1 MDASLNIVELI
12 ENNPITKLSSSY
24 NGKLLK
30 KIQEGFTDFEQQLF
44 VSSFYCYLNCDQK
57 NDFVIELDNVWKWL
71 DFTAKSSAKR
81 ILEQNFTIDK
91 DYTKSLHFQVKQDS
105 NNLALGTKKSHGG
118 HNKET
123 IMLTVKTFKS
133 LCLKAGTKKAD
144 EIHDY
149 YLKME
154 EIIHQVVQEESDELK
169 LQLDQKDN
177 QLAQKDKQIV
187 QANEQIQ
194 KSIILNQKEKE
205 CLVEQT
211 LILQFPVNTQ
221 CIYYGRIDNRSLG
234 QAPRLHNE
242 QLIKFG
248 QSNNLAER
256 ITAHKKNFT
265 NFRLVAAFKVK
276 NKIEIEN
283 CMKRHPVLKKRVRSL
298 MIDGL
303 NHRELLALDESDFTI
318 DRVDEHIKQIIK
330 ENEYNVENYNLL
342 LEKNGR
348 LEDEIRKLE
357 NDAKEKDKQIEANA
371 KEIASLNGDMS
382 NAMNS
387 KIAGKT
393 AICKY
398 GYMLYAFECAPSR
411 FKCSIAQQKDF
422 EIVSNNLLM
431 LDPEGAMRHNVKVSY
446 TLCEKIL
453 KFLMKETMTGIGN
466 NVFEGSLTD
475 VKKMLD
481 ITVQL
486 EKVLMDNGKDLDA
499 LMRILQQ
506 ETSIESVTHAV
517 DPETP
522 QVKKAKRSIDQ
533 IHKDTGEVVATYE
546 SIEAAG
552 RSLGLTTGTAIG
564 IALREKRVCQGF
576 LWRYAGISKED
587 QYSEQPVVR
596 INCTTGVK
604 TEYKTIA
611 DAARD
616 GGVSAPGMRPRIL
629 TNVHI
634 NDHHW
639 TFDKNS
645 SHYIHL

>member
-24 NGKLLK
+24 NGKLLT

-44 VSSFYCYLNCDQK
+44 VSSFYCYLNCDPK
-57 NDFVIELDNVWKWL
+57 NDFVIDLDDVWKWL
-71 DFTAKSSAKR
+71 GFSIKQKAKNLLDK
-81 ILEQNFTIDK
+81 NFIANK
-91 DYTKSLHFQVKQDS
+91 DYKILLNLQVKQTT
-105 NNLALGTKKSHGG
+105 GTRGG
-118 HNKET
+118 HNKEWV
-123 IMLTVKTFKS
+123 MMTVKTFKS

-177 QLAQKDKQIV
+177 QLDQQSKQIV

-303 NHRELLALDESDFTI
+303 NHRELLALDEADFTI

-330 ENEYNVENYNLL
+330 ENEYNIENYNLL

-357 NDAKEKDKQIEANA
+357 NDAKEKDKQIETNA
-371 KEIASLNGDMS
+371 KELATFKCDVG

-422 EIVSNNLLM
+422 EIVSNNLLS
-431 LDPEGAMRHNVKVSY
+431 LDPEGVMRHKVKVSY

-466 NVFEGSLTD
+466 NVFEGALTD

-486 EKVLMDNGKDLDA
+486 EKVMMDNGKDLDT
-499 LMRILQQ
+499 LMKILQQ
-506 ETSIESVTHAV
+506 DTTDEKVQPV

-533 IHKDTGEVVATYE
+533 VHKDTGEVVATYA

-611 DAARD
+611 DAARN
-616 GGVSAPGMRPRIL
+616 GGVSAPAMRQRIL

-639 TFDKNS
+639 TFDKS
-645 SHYIHL
+645 STHYIQTAFS

>member
-24 NGKLLK
+24 NGKLLT

-44 VSSFYCYLNCDQK
+44 VSSFYCYLNCDSK
-57 NDFVIELDNVWKWL
+57 NDFVIDLDDVWKWL
-71 DFTAKSSAKR
+71 GFTLKSSAKR
-81 ILEQNFTIDK
+81 ILEQCFTIDK
-91 DYTKSLHFQVKQDS
+91 DYKLLLSFKAKQTT
-105 NNLALGTKKSHGG
+105 GIRGG
-118 HNKET
+118 HNKE
-123 IMLTVKTFKS
+123 MFMMNVKTFKS

-169 LQLDQKDN
+169 LQLDQKDK
-177 QLAQKDKQIV
+177 QLD
-187 QANEQIQ
+187 QANDKIKTTLIQ
-194 KSIILNQKEKE
+194 SEKEKE
-205 CLVEQT
+205 RLVEQT

-303 NHRELLALDESDFTI
+303 NHRELLALDEADFTI

-330 ENEYNVENYNLL
+330 ENEYNIENYNLL

-348 LEDEIRKLE
+348 LEDEIRRLE
-357 NDAKEKDKQIEANA
+357 NDAKEKDKQIETNA
-371 KEIASLNGDMS
+371 KAIANLNGDMS
-382 NAMNS
+382 NPMNS

-431 LDPEGAMRHNVKVSY
+431 LDPEGTMRHNVKVSY
-446 TLCEKIL
+446 TLCDKIL

-466 NVFEGSLTD
+466 NVFEGSLAD

-486 EKVLMDNGKDLDA
+486 EKVLMDNGKDLDT
-499 LMRILQQ
+499 LMKILQQ
-506 ETSIESVTHAV
+506 DTTDEKVQPV

-533 IHKDTGEVVATYE
+533 IHKDTGEVVATYA

-611 DAARD
+611 DAARE
-616 GGVSAPGMRPRIL
+616 GGVSSPAMRQRIL

-639 TFDKNS
+639 RFDKSS
-645 SHYIHL
+645 SHYIQSAFS

>member
-24 NGKLLK
+24 NGKLLT
-30 KIQEGFTDFEQQLF
+30 KIQDGFTDFEQQLF
-44 VSSFYCYLNCDQK
+44 VSSFYCFLNCDQK
-57 NDFVIELDNVWKWL
+57 KDFVIELDNIWKWMG
-71 DFTAKSSAKR
+71 FNQKAAAKR
-81 ILEQNFTIDK
+81 MLEKNFVIDC
-91 DYTKSLHFQVKQDS
+91 DYKFLLTNEGEQDC
-105 NNLALGTKKSHGG
+105 KKHGG

-169 LQLDQKDN
+169 LQLDQ
-177 QLAQKDKQIV
+177 
-187 QANEQIQ
+187 ANNKIKTTLIQ
-194 KSIILNQKEKE
+194 SEKEKE
-205 CLVEQT
+205 QLVEQT
-211 LILQFPVNTQ
+211 LFLQFPVNTQ

-234 QAPRLHNE
+234 QAHRVQYNE

-256 ITAHKKNFT
+256 IAAHKKIFT

-303 NHRELLALDESDFTI
+303 NHRELLALDDGEFTI
-318 DRVDEHIKQIIK
+318 DKVDEHIKQIIK
-330 ENEYNVENYNLL
+330 ENEYNIENYNLL
-342 LEKNGR
+342 LEKNGK

-357 NDAKEKDKQIEANA
+357 NEAKEKDKQIDNIT
-371 KEIASLNGDMS
+371 KELTPYKCDVS

-387 KIAGKT
+387 KIEKKFV
-393 AICKY
+393 ICKY
-398 GYMLYAFECAPSR
+398 GYLLYAFECSPSR
-411 FKCSIAQQKDF
+411 FKCSIIQQKDY
-422 EIVSNNLLM
+422 EIVLNNLLL
-431 LDPEGAMRHNVKVSY
+431 LDPEGAMRHTVKVSY

-453 KFLMKETMTGIGN
+453 KFLMRETMTGLGN
-466 NVFEGSLTD
+466 NVFEGSLND

-481 ITVQL
+481 ITVQM
-486 EKVLMDNGKDLDA
+486 EKVLMDNGKDLDK

-506 ETSIESVTHAV
+506 ESLDNIIGEKEK

-522 QVKKAKRSIDQ
+522 TVRKAKRAIDQ
-533 IHKDTGEVVATYE
+533 IHKDTGEVVATYA

-552 RSLGLTTGTAIG
+552 RTMGLTTGTAIG

-596 INCTTGVK
+596 FNCKTGVK

-611 DAARD
+611 DAAREV
-616 GGVSAPGMRPRIL
+616 GISAPGMRHRIL

-639 TFDKNS
+639 AFDKTA
-645 SHYIHL
+645 SHYLNLS

>member
-24 NGKLLK
+24 NGKLLT

-44 VSSFYCYLNCDQK
+44 VSSFYCYLNCDPK
-57 NDFVIELDNVWKWL
+57 NDFVIDLDDVWKWL
-71 DFTAKSSAKR
+71 GFTLKSSAKR
-81 ILEQNFTIDK
+81 ILEQCFTIDK
-91 DYTKSLHFQVKQDS
+91 DYKLLLSFKAKQTT
-105 NNLALGTKKSHGG
+105 GTRGG
-118 HNKET
+118 HNKE
-123 IMLTVKTFKS
+123 IFMMNVKTFKS

-154 EIIHQVVQEESDELK
+154 EIIHQVVQEESDELR
-169 LQLDQKDN
+169 LQLE
-177 QLAQKDKQIV
+177 QKDKQLD
-187 QANEQIQ
+187 QAKQHMST
-194 KSIILNQKEKE
+194 SIILNQKEKE
-205 CLVEQT
+205 RLVEQT

-256 ITAHKKNFT
+256 IAVHKKNFD

-298 MIDGL
+298 MIDGI
-303 NHRELLALDESDFTI
+303 NHRELLALDEADFTI
-318 DRVDEHIKQIIK
+318 DKIDDHIKQIIK
-330 ENEYNVENYNLL
+330 ENEYNIENYNLL
-342 LEKNGR
+342 LEKNCR

-357 NDAKEKDKQIEANA
+357 NDAKEKDKQIDDMN
-371 KEIASLNGDMS
+371 KELTTFKGDIGNDVKNKISS
-382 NAMNS
+382 NYAF
-387 KIAGKT
+387 
-393 AICKY
+393 CKY
-398 GYMLYAFECAPSR
+398 GYVLYAYECASSR
-411 FKCSIAQQKDF
+411 FKCSITRQKDYDN
-422 EIVSNNLLM
+422 VLKNLQT
-431 LDPEGAMRHNVKVSY
+431 LDPEGTMRHTVKVSY
-446 TLCEKIL
+446 PFCEKLMMFLL
-453 KFLMKETMTGIGN
+453 KQSMTGIGN
-466 NVFEGSLTD
+466 NVFEGLPND
-475 VKKMLD
+475 VIKILD
-481 ITVQL
+481 IIVQL
-486 EKVLMDNGKDLDA
+486 EKVMMDNGKDLDT
-499 LMRILQQ
+499 MMKILQQ
-506 ETSIESVTHAV
+506 ETLSDKSQPIL

-522 QVKKAKRSIDQ
+522 QVRKAKRSIDQ

-596 INCTTGVK
+596 FNCKTGVK

-616 GGVSAPGMRPRIL
+616 CGVSAPAMRQRIL

-634 NDHHW
+634 NDYHW
-639 TFDKNS
+639 IFDKS
-645 SHYIHL
+645 STHYIHAI

>member
-1 MDASLNIVELI
+1 MDSSLNIVELI

-24 NGKLLK
+24 NGKLLT
-30 KIQEGFTDFEQQLF
+30 KIQEDFTDFEQQLF

-57 NDFVIELDNVWKWL
+57 KDFVIELDNIWKWMG
-71 DFTAKSSAKR
+71 FNQKAAAKR
-81 ILEQNFTIDK
+81 MLEKNFVVDF
-91 DYTKSLHFQVKQDS
+91 DYKFLLTNEGEQDC
-105 NNLALGTKKSHGG
+105 KKHGG

-123 IMLTVKTFKS
+123 ILLTVKTFKS

-154 EIIHQVVQEESDELK
+154 EIIHEVVQEESDELR
-169 LQLDQKDN
+169 LQLQ
-177 QLAQKDKQIV
+177 QQSKQIV
-187 QANEQIQ
+187 QAQEQIQ

-205 CLVEQT
+205 RLVEQT

-256 ITAHKKNFT
+256 IAVHKKNFD

-303 NHRELLALDESDFTI
+303 NHRELLALDEADFTI
-318 DRVDEHIKQIIK
+318 DKIDDHIKQIIK
-330 ENEYNVENYNLL
+330 ENEYNIENYNLL
-342 LEKNGR
+342 LEKNCR

-357 NDAKEKDKQIEANA
+357 NDVKEKDKQIDDMN
-371 KEIASLNGDMS
+371 KELTTFKGDIGNDVKNKISS
-382 NAMNS
+382 NYAF
-387 KIAGKT
+387 
-393 AICKY
+393 CKY
-398 GYMLYAFECAPSR
+398 GYVLYAYECASSR
-411 FKCSIAQQKDF
+411 FKCSITRQKDYDN
-422 EIVSNNLLM
+422 VLKNLQT
-431 LDPEGAMRHNVKVSY
+431 LDLEGTMRHTVKVSY
-446 TLCEKIL
+446 PFCEKLMMFML
-453 KFLMKETMTGIGN
+453 KQSMTGIGN
-466 NVFEGSLTD
+466 NVFEGSPND
-475 VKKMLD
+475 VIKILD
-481 ITVQL
+481 IIVQL
-486 EKVLMDNGKDLDA
+486 EKVMMDNGKDLDT
-499 LMRILQQ
+499 MMKILQQ
-506 ETSIESVTHAV
+506 DTISEKSQPIV

-522 QVKKAKRSIDQ
+522 QVRKAKRSIDQ

-596 INCTTGVK
+596 FNCKTGVK

-616 GGVSAPGMRPRIL
+616 CGVSAPAMRQRIL

-639 TFDKNS
+639 IFDKNS
-645 SHYIHL
+645 THYNNIL

>member
-24 NGKLLK
+24 NGKLLT

-44 VSSFYCYLNCDQK
+44 VSSFYCYLKCDTK
-57 NDFVIELDNVWKWL
+57 NDFVIDLDDVWKWL
-71 DFTAKSSAKR
+71 GFTLKSSAKR
-81 ILEQNFTIDK
+81 ILEQCFTIDK
-91 DYTKSLHFQVKQDS
+91 DYKLLLSFKAKQTT
-105 NNLALGTKKSHGG
+105 GTRGG
-118 HNKET
+118 HNKELF
-123 IMLTVKTFKS
+123 MMNVKTFKS

-169 LQLDQKDN
+169 LQLDQKDK
-177 QLAQKDKQIV
+177 QLD
-187 QANEQIQ
+187 QANDKIKTTLVQ
-194 KSIILNQKEKE
+194 NQKEKE
-205 CLVEQT
+205 RLVEQT

-256 ITAHKKNFT
+256 IAVHKKNFD

-298 MIDGL
+298 MIDGI
-303 NHRELLALDESDFTI
+303 NHRELLALDEADFTI
-318 DRVDEHIKQIIK
+318 DKIDDHIKQIIK
-330 ENEYNVENYNLL
+330 ENEYNIENYNLL
-342 LEKNGR
+342 LEKNCR

-357 NDAKEKDKQIEANA
+357 NDVKEKDKQIDDMN
-371 KEIASLNGDMS
+371 KELTTFKGDIGNDVKNKISS
-382 NAMNS
+382 NYAF
-387 KIAGKT
+387 
-393 AICKY
+393 CKY
-398 GYMLYAFECAPSR
+398 GYVLYAYECASSR
-411 FKCSIAQQKDF
+411 FKCSITRQKDYDN
-422 EIVSNNLLM
+422 VLKNLQT
-431 LDPEGAMRHNVKVSY
+431 LDPEGSMRHTVKVSY
-446 TLCEKIL
+446 PFCEKLMMFLL
-453 KFLMKETMTGIGN
+453 KQSMTGIGN
-466 NVFEGSLTD
+466 NVFEGSPND
-475 VKKMLD
+475 VNKILD
-481 ITVQL
+481 IIVQL
-486 EKVLMDNGKDLDA
+486 EKVMMDNGKDLDT
-499 LMRILQQ
+499 MMKILQQ
-506 ETSIESVTHAV
+506 ETISEKSQSIL

-522 QVKKAKRSIDQ
+522 QVRKAKRSIDQ

-576 LWRYAGISKED
+576 LWRYAGISKKD

-596 INCTTGVK
+596 FNCKSGVK
-604 TEYKTIA
+604 TEYTTIA

-616 GGVSAPGMRPRIL
+616 CGVSAPAMRQRIL

-645 SHYIHL
+645 THYNNIL

>member
-24 NGKLLK
+24 NGKLLT
-30 KIQEGFTDFEQQLF
+30 KIKEGFTDFEQQLF
-44 VSSFYCYLNCDQK
+44 VSSFYCYLNCHQK
-57 NDFVIELDNVWKWL
+57 TDYVIDLDNVWKWL
-71 DFTAKSSAKR
+71 GFNQKVNAKR
-81 ILEQNFTIDK
+81 VLEKNFIVDTDYKILLCQPAKQNE
-91 DYTKSLHFQVKQDS
+91 
-105 NNLALGTKKSHGG
+105 NEKKHGG
-118 HNKET
+118 YNKEI
-123 IMLTVKTFKS
+123 IMLSIKTFK
-133 LCLKAGTKKAD
+133 LFCIKTNTKKAD

-169 LQLDQKDN
+169 LQLDQ
-177 QLAQKDKQIV
+177 QSKQIV

-357 NDAKEKDKQIEANA
+357 NDAKDKDKQIEANA

-616 GGVSAPGMRPRIL
+616 GGVSAPGMRHRIL

>member
-24 NGKLLK
+24 NGKLLT
-30 KIQEGFTDFEQQLF
+30 KIKEGFTDFEQQLF

-91 DYTKSLHFQVKQDS
+91 DYTKSLHFQVKQVS
-105 NNLALGTKKSHGG
+105 NNLASGAKKSHGG

-169 LQLDQKDN
+169 LQLDQ
-177 QLAQKDKQIV
+177 
-187 QANEQIQ
+187 ANNKIKTTLIQ
-194 KSIILNQKEKE
+194 TEKEKE
-205 CLVEQT
+205 HLVEQT
-211 LILQFPVNTQ
+211 LFLQFPVNTQ

-234 QAPRLHNE
+234 QAHRVQYNE

-256 ITAHKKNFT
+256 IAAHKKIFT

-303 NHRELLALDESDFTI
+303 NHRELLALDDGEFTI
-318 DRVDEHIKQIIK
+318 EKMDEHIKQIIK
-330 ENEYNVENYNLL
+330 ENEYNIENYNLL
-342 LEKNGR
+342 LEKNEK

-357 NDAKEKDKQIEANA
+357 NEAKEKDKQIDTMT
-371 KEIASLNGDMS
+371 KELIPFKCDVS

-387 KIAGKT
+387 KIENKNV
-393 AICKY
+393 ICKY
-398 GYMLYAFECAPSR
+398 GYLLYAFECSPSR
-411 FKCSIAQQKDF
+411 FKCSIIQQKDY
-422 EIVSNNLLM
+422 EIVLNNLLM
-431 LDPEGAMRHNVKVSY
+431 LDPEGTMRHTVKVSY

-453 KFLMKETMTGIGN
+453 KFLMRETMTGLGN
-466 NVFEGSLTD
+466 NVFEGSLND

-481 ITVQL
+481 ITVQF
-486 EKVLMDNGKDLDA
+486 EKVLMENGKDLDK
-499 LMRILQQ
+499 LMRILKQ
-506 ETSIESVTHAV
+506 EPLDNIQEKEKEEEK

-522 QVKKAKRSIDQ
+522 TVRKAKRAIDQ
-533 IHKDTGEVVATYE
+533 IHKDTGEVVATYA

-552 RSLGLTTGTAIG
+552 RTMGLTTGTAIG

-596 INCTTGVK
+596 FNCKTGVK

-611 DAARD
+611 DAAREV
-616 GGVSAPGMRPRIL
+616 GISAPGMRQRIL

-634 NDHHW
+634 HDHHW
-639 TFDKNS
+639 EFDKTAT
-645 SHYIHL
+645 HYLNPL